1 MVITALHYHCYDLF
15 VCFFFMLKLL
25 QYCNYITI
33 VMQIKLML
41 LLFAIYSLTKENLS
55 GKELPTA
62 NKALD
67 GSRLTF

>member
-1 MVITALHYHCYDLF
+1 
-15 VCFFFMLKLL
+15 
-25 QYCNYITI
+25 
-33 VMQIKLML
+33 ML

-55 GKELPTA
+55 GKEFPTA